1 MEINIFGR
9 RARKMREQ
17 EAEER
22 GVLSEILAGNMGFGG
37 LSGSINS
44 ESAMR
49 LAAVYCA
56 VNQISNSIGV
66 MPLDVYQVTNNEK
79 MKVAANIGTI
89 LNGSP
94 CPGMTHFDFF

>member
-1 MEINIFGR
+1 
-9 RARKMREQ
+9 MREK

-37 LSGSINS
+37 LATSINS
-44 ESAMR
+44 ENAMR

-66 MPLDVYQVTNNEK
+66 MPLDVYQVTN
-79 MKVAANIGTI
+79 
-89 LNGSP
+89 S
-94 CPGMTHFDFF
+94 